1 MNELTIPSSYIKLVQ
16 ETREAQKA
24 YFEAVIQA
32 KKTNTGEAW
41 KERNERLRESKALEA
56 RLDQD
61 TAFYLA
67 EIHGR
72 MTADEAIAALRAQVD
87 GDLEEVRKGVNHG
100 Y

>member
-1 MNELTIPSSYIKLVQ
+1 MNAITIPSSYIQLVQ
-16 ETREAQKA
+16 ETRDAQKA

-41 KERNERLRESKALEA
+41 KERNERLRESKSLEA
-56 RLDQD
+56 TLDQQ
-61 TAFYLA
+61 TSFYLS

-87 GDLEEVRKGVNHG
+87 GDLEDVRKEVKHG
-100 Y
+100 